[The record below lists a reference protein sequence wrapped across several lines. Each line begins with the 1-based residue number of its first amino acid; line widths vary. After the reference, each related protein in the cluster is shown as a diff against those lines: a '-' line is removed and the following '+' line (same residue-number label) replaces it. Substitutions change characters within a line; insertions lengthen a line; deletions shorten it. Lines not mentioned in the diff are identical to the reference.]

1 MAGLAAVVGEKN
13 KGMNERVEAFFFNRQ
28 QPAPENR
35 TVRGDGDESSDTSSE
50 ANGSIRRESSSSSGS
65 TGKSGFMK
73 KVRRGGKKMSMSIF
87 K

>member
-1 MAGLAAVVGEKN
+1 MSEKN
-13 KGMNERVEAFFFNRQ
+13 KGMNERVDMFFFNRQ

-35 TVRGDGDESSDTSSE
+35 TVRGDSDESSDTSSE

-65 TGKSGFMK
+65 NGKSGFLK
-73 KVRRGGKKMSMSIF
+73 KVRKGGKKMSLSLF